1 MVPKLSGQGL
11 EGTLGVNI
19 GFYNTGHPSIA
30 LRDQHGDRLLT
41 VDYRGY
47 VPNLHVAVP
56 MGYTQDIEGLF
67 DKGVICS
74 CKPVKTVLQDGELI
88 GMFQLTHRCVLE
100 VFNVADEHY
109 SALSYVDVDLVSL
122 QDSLVRGP
130 FRARYQSTDRNTLDT
145 GALNPENN
153 LGNGT
158 RSILEYTLEKAKEHW
173 GNNSDV
179 GILIAQDGDNHS
191 RVGYTNL
198 AWVLQKRLRALIVD
212 ELTTHPSM
220 EIKGQYSFE
229 DKWDALK
236 QMIQHHK
243 VPPIRLGEELWE
255 IKYYEFPLERQ
266 YSDYNDWYYHYDC
279 LGLHRVESN
288 SGEQRQDDVEDLR
301 FTLLDKK
308 SGIFPQINQNHT
320 EHDTVHDF
328 TLSNLNEYPRGIL
341 EYAIQSGRKTGLPY
355 KNTRIVVQER
365 YKRDN
370 NVSDEVINVLIEE
383 LEGKHGFVAPPVGCR
398 RTPLE
403 HLENLIN
410 FNNQTPIDLPSG
422 KWVLTLGNK
431 TCPERSVKD
440 GSIRRAHKR
449 YRFLELT
456 LQEEDD

>member
-1 MVPKLSGQGL
+1 MVPKFSGQDL

-19 GFYNTGHPSIA
+19 GFYDTGHPSMT
-30 LRDQHGDRLLT
+30 LRDERGDRCLT

-56 MGYTQDIEGLF
+56 MGCTRDIEVLF
-67 DKGVICS
+67 DKGVILS
-74 CKPVKTVLQDGELI
+74 RKPVKTVLHDSESI
-88 GMFQLTHRCVLE
+88 GLFQLSHRGALE
-100 VFNVADEHY
+100 ALKTAEKYY
-109 SALSYVDVDLVSL
+109 SADPCVNVDVVSL
-122 QDSLVRGP
+122 QNALVRGP
-130 FRARYQSTDRNTLDT
+130 FRARYQSADRNILDT
-145 GALNPENN
+145 VVLNPENN
-153 LGNGT
+153 LGNET
-158 RSILEYTLEKAKEHW
+158 RSILEYTLEKAKVRW

-179 GILIAQDGDNHS
+179 GILIAQDVDNHS
-191 RVGYTNL
+191 RMGYTNL
-198 AWVLQKRLRALIVD
+198 AWILQKRLRTLIVD

-229 DKWDALK
+229 DEWDALK
-236 QMIQHHK
+236 QMIQRHK

-255 IKYYEFPLERQ
+255 IKYYEFPSEYQ
-266 YSDYNDWYYHYDC
+266 YSGYNDWYYHYDC

-288 SGEQRQDDVEDLR
+288 SGEQCQDDVEDLK

-308 SGIFPQINQNHT
+308 SGIFPQINQNHA

-341 EYAIQSGRKTGLPY
+341 EYAIQSGRKIRLPY

-365 YKRDN
+365 YKYDN